1 MAGLTARPGG
11 TEVQFQNRNPK
22 DLWTGVLFIV
32 VGLAAV
38 YFSQSQPIGTAMRMG
53 PAYFPTMLG
62 LLLAVIG
69 IALVVRSFVRPGP
82 PLGTFALGKVSWIV
96 GSILLF
102 GLLLR
107 GMGLLIAIIV
117 IVVLS
122 AYASQRFRWPVA
134 LLLAVGIALSSV
146 IVFIVLLGIP
156 IPIIGTWIGD

>member
-1 MAGLTARPGG
+1 MTGLTARTGG

-122 AYASQRFRWPVA
+122 AYASEKFRWSVA
-134 LLLAVGIALSSV
+134 LLLAVGIALSST
-146 IVFIVLLGIP
+146 IIFIALLGIP